1 MDLKRG
7 EKCFVCGKE
16 GTAKEVVPRLDIAL
30 AKIHASNRTPQGA
43 IREVLRTEAQVRI
56 FSETIK
62 GEESLEPLPR
72 AVKRL
77 AHGDYLK
84 VLSESKNGE
93 LRESILR
100 LI

>member
-1 MDLKRG
+1 
-7 EKCFVCGKE
+7 
-16 GTAKEVVPRLDIAL
+16 VPRLDFVL
-30 AKIHASNRTPQGA
+30 AKIHASSQTPQGA
-43 IREVLRTEAQVRI
+43 IREALRTEAQVRI
-56 FSETIK
+56 FTETIK

-72 AVKRL
+72 AVKKL

-84 VLSESKNGE
+84 VISESKNGE